1 MSEEIKSGRIG
12 ENLKLLRK
20 YRKISQEELAS
31 ELGLTRSSYSGYENG
46 VAEPNL
52 ENLIKFSNFFNISLD
67 KLIKLDLGEVSEHEW
82 DKIERGIEA
91 DIEGKSVRILALTVD
106 SDNNDNIELVS
117 KKARAGYTSGY
128 ADPEFISV
136 LPTFNLPFL
145 KKDRKYRTFP
155 ISGDSM
161 PPVSDGSYVVA
172 EYVEN
177 WNSVKDGFPHIV
189 VTLDDGIVFKN
200 VYKRLSD
207 SQSFQLC
214 STNPL
219 YEPYNVHVNDI
230 VEIWK
235 FVSYISSDMPTAEFK
250 ESDLTKAILNLQMEV
265 KHLKNVYI
273 PRNQMHS

>member
-1 MSEEIKSGRIG
+1 MYLWTNMIG

-20 YRKISQEELAS
+20 RRKISQEELAT
-31 ELGLTRSSYSGYENG
+31 ELNLTRSSYSGYENG

-52 ENLIKFSNFFNISLD
+52 ENLMRFSEYFNISLD
-67 KLIKLDLGEVSEHEW
+67 KLVKVDLNKLSENEW
-82 DKIERGIEA
+82 EKINRGIEV
-91 DIEGKSVRILALTVD
+91 DLDGKHVRILALTVD
-106 SDNNDNIELVS
+106 QDNNDNIELVS
-117 KKARAGYTSGY
+117 NQARAGYTTGFS
-128 ADPEFISV
+128 DPEYISV

-155 ISGDSM
+155 IKGDSM

-177 WNSVKDGFPHIV
+177 WNTVKDGFPYIV

-207 SQSFQLC
+207 SQTFQLC

-219 YEPYNVHVNDI
+219 YEPYEVHANEI
-230 VEIWK
+230 VEVWK
-235 FVSYISSDMPTAEFK
+235 FVNYISSDMPSVSFK
-250 ESDLTKAILNLQMEV
+250 ESELTKAILDLQTDV

-273 PRNQMHS
+273 PKSKA

>member
-1 MSEEIKSGRIG
+1 MKSTLIG

-20 YRKISQEELAS
+20 RKKFSQEELAN

-52 ENLIKFSNFFNISLD
+52 ENLIKFSEFFNISLD
-67 KLIKLDLGEVSEHEW
+67 KLIKIELGKISENEW
-82 DKIERGIEA
+82 DKIDKGIEV
-91 DIEGKSVRILALTVD
+91 DMEGKSVRVIALTVD
-106 SDNNDNIELVS
+106 NDNNDNIELVS
-117 KKARAGYTSGY
+117 KKARAGYTTGFS
-128 ADPEFISV
+128 DPEFISV

-155 ISGDSM
+155 IKGDSM

-177 WNSVKDGFPHIV
+177 WNSIKDGFPHIV

-200 VYKRLSD
+200 VYKRLND
-207 SQSFQLC
+207 NQSFQLC

-219 YEPYNVHVNDI
+219 YEPYEVHANDI

-235 FVSYISSDMPTAEFK
+235 FVNYISHDMPTASFK
-250 ESDLTKAILNLQMEV
+250 ESELTKAILDLQTEV

-273 PRNQMHS
+273 PKK

>member
-1 MSEEIKSGRIG
+1 MAIESKMGIIG

-20 YRKISQEELAS
+20 RRKLSQEELAN

-52 ENLIKFSNFFNISLD
+52 DNLIKFSSFFNISLD
-67 KLIKLDLGEVSEHEW
+67 KLIKLDLHKISIFEW
-82 DKIERGIEA
+82 DRIDRGI
-91 DIEGKSVRILALTVD
+91 DVDLEGKSVRILAITVD
-106 SDNNDNIELVS
+106 QNNNDNIELVS
-117 KKARAGYTSGY
+117 KQARAGYTTGY

-145 KKDRKYRTFP
+145 TKERKYRTFP
-155 ISGDSM
+155 IRGDSM

-177 WNSVKDGFPHIV
+177 WNTIKDGFPHIV

-207 SQSFQLC
+207 SQTFQLC

-219 YEPYNVHVNDI
+219 FEPYEVHANAI

-235 FVSYISSDMPTAEFK
+235 FVSYISSDMPTTEFK
-250 ESDLTKAILNLQMEV
+250 ESDLTKAILDLQVEV
-265 KHLKNVYI
+265 KHLKNIYNPKKI
-273 PRNQMHS
+273 MH

>member
-1 MSEEIKSGRIG
+1 MIG

-20 YRKISQEELAS
+20 RKGLSQEEIAG

-52 ENLIKFSNFFNISLD
+52 ETLIKFSEYFNISLD
-67 KLIKLDLGEVSEHEW
+67 KLIKRQLGKISEKEW
-82 DKIERGIEA
+82 DKIDKGIDA
-91 DIEGKSVRILALTVD
+91 DVEGKNVRVIAMTVD
-106 SDNNDNIELVS
+106 SDNNDNIELVPE
-117 KKARAGYTSGY
+117 KARAGYTTGF
-128 ADPEFISV
+128 ADPEYISV

-155 ISGDSM
+155 IKGDSM
-161 PPVSDGSYVVA
+161 PPVSDGSYVVG

-177 WNSVKDGFPHIV
+177 WSSIKDGHPYIV
-189 VTLDDGIVFKN
+189 VTLDDGIVFKI
-200 VYKRLSD
+200 VYKRLED
-207 SQSFQLC
+207 NQSFQLC

-219 YEPYNVHVNDI
+219 YEPYEVHANDI

-235 FVSYISSDMPTAEFK
+235 FVNYISKDMPTQEFNQ
-250 ESDLTKAILNLQMEV
+250 SDLTKAVLDLQSDI

-273 PRNQMHS
+273 PKK

>member
-1 MSEEIKSGRIG
+1 VYLWTNMIG

-20 YRKISQEELAS
+20 RRKISQEELAT
-31 ELGLTRSSYSGYENG
+31 ELNLTRSSYSGYENG

-52 ENLIKFSNFFNISLD
+52 ENLIRFSEYFNISLD
-67 KLIKLDLGEVSEHEW
+67 KLVKVDLNKLSENEW
-82 DKIERGIEA
+82 EKINRGIEV
-91 DIEGKSVRILALTVD
+91 DLDGKHVRILALTVD
-106 SDNNDNIELVS
+106 QDNNDNIELVS
-117 KKARAGYTSGY
+117 NQARAGYTTGFS
-128 ADPEFISV
+128 DPEYISV

-155 ISGDSM
+155 IKGDSM

-177 WNSVKDGFPHIV
+177 WNTVKDGFPYIV

-207 SQSFQLC
+207 SQTFQLC

-219 YEPYNVHVNDI
+219 YEPYEVHANEI
-230 VEIWK
+230 VEVWK
-235 FVSYISSDMPTAEFK
+235 FVNYISSDMPSVSFK
-250 ESDLTKAILNLQMEV
+250 ESELTKAILDLQTDV

-273 PRNQMHS
+273 PKSKA

>member
-1 MSEEIKSGRIG
+1 MIG

-20 YRKISQEELAS
+20 RRKLSQEEIAI

-52 ENLIKFSNFFNISLD
+52 STLIKFSSFYNISLD
-67 KLIKLDLGEVSEHEW
+67 KLIKRDLGKVSENEW
-82 DKIERGIEA
+82 DKIDKGIEA
-91 DIEGKSVRILALTVD
+91 DVEGKNLRVLAMTVD
-106 SDNNDNIELVS
+106 NDNNDNIELVPE
-117 KKARAGYTSGY
+117 KARAGYTSGFS
-128 ADPEFISV
+128 DPDFISV
-136 LPTFNLPFL
+136 LPTFQLPFL

-155 ISGDSM
+155 IKGDSM
-161 PPVSDGSYVVA
+161 PPVSDGSFVVA

-177 WNSVKDGFPHIV
+177 WSNIKDGYPYIV

-214 STNPL
+214 STNPA
-219 YEPYNVHVNDI
+219 YEPYEVHANEI

-235 FVSYISSDMPTAEFK
+235 FVNYISSDLPTSEFK
-250 ESDLTKAILNLQMEV
+250 ESELTKAILELQKDV

-273 PRNQMHS
+273 PKKG

>member
-1 MSEEIKSGRIG
+1 MGIIG

-20 YRKISQEELAS
+20 RRKLSQEELAN

-52 ENLIKFSNFFNISLD
+52 DNLIKFSSFFNISLD
-67 KLIKLDLGEVSEHEW
+67 KLIKLDLNEISVFEW
-82 DKIERGIEA
+82 DRIDRGI
-91 DIEGKSVRILALTVD
+91 DVDLEGKSVRILAITVD
-106 SDNNDNIELVS
+106 QNNNDNIELVS
-117 KKARAGYTSGY
+117 KQARAGYTTGY

-145 KKDRKYRTFP
+145 TKERKYRTFP
-155 ISGDSM
+155 IRGDSM
-161 PPVSDGSYVVA
+161 PPVSDGSYVIA

-177 WNSVKDGFPHIV
+177 WNTIKDGFPHIV

-207 SQSFQLC
+207 SQTFQLC

-219 YEPYNVHVNDI
+219 FEPYEVHANAI

-235 FVSYISSDMPTAEFK
+235 FVSYISSDMPTTEFK
-250 ESDLTKAILNLQMEV
+250 ESDLTKAILDLQVEV
-265 KHLKNVYI
+265 KHLKNIYNPKKI
-273 PRNQMHS
+273 MH

>member
-1 MSEEIKSGRIG
+1 MIG

-20 YRKISQEELAS
+20 RRQLSQEEIAS

-52 ENLIKFSNFFNISLD
+52 ENLIKFSEYFNISLD
-67 KLIKLDLGEVSEHEW
+67 KLIKRNLGKISENEW
-82 DKIERGIEA
+82 SKIDKGI
-91 DIEGKSVRILALTVD
+91 DVDVDGKSLRVIALTVD
-106 SDNNDNIELVS
+106 NDDNDNIELVS
-117 KKARAGYTSGY
+117 KKARAGYTTGFS
-128 ADPEFISV
+128 DPEFISV

-145 KKDRKYRTFP
+145 KRDRKYRTFP
-155 ISGDSM
+155 IKGDSM

-189 VTLDDGIVFKN
+189 VTIDDGVVFKN
-200 VYKRLSD
+200 VYKRLD
-207 SQSFQLC
+207 DNQSFQLC
-214 STNPL
+214 STNHLFSP
-219 YEPYNVHVNDI
+219 YEVHANDI

-235 FVSYISSDMPTAEFK
+235 FVNYISSDMPSTSFK
-250 ESDLTKAILNLQMEV
+250 ESDLTQAILDLQTDV

-273 PRNQMHS
+273 PKTK